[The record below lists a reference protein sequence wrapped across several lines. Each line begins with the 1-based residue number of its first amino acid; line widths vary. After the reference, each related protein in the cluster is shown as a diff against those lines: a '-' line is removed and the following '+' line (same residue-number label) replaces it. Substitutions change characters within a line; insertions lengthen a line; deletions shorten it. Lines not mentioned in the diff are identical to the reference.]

1 MAGGGMSVHAQGIEY
16 VTAWIADQLFG
27 IPIQRVH
34 DVFETGRLTRVPLA
48 QPEIA
53 GVLNLRGR
61 VVTAIDMRRRLR
73 LPPRDPAKSQL
84 AIGIDLNGEAYGL
97 LVDAMGEV
105 MKVPAG
111 ALDPNPINLG
121 RDWAQVSNGVFRLE
135 DRLLVVLDVDR
146 ILALELNTLAA

>member
-1 MAGGGMSVHAQGIEY
+1 MSVHAQGTEY
-16 VTAWIADQLFG
+16 VTAWIAGQLFG

-34 DVFETGRLTRVPLA
+34 DVFEADRLTRVPLA

-61 VVTAIDMRRRLR
+61 VITAIDMRRRLG
-73 LPPRDPAKSQL
+73 LPPREQIKSQL

-97 LVDAMGEV
+97 LVDGMGEV

-111 ALDPNPINLG
+111 GLDPNPINLG
-121 RDWAQVSNGVFRLE
+121 RDWSRVSNGVFRLE
-135 DRLLVVLDVDR
+135 DRLLVVLDVDC
-146 ILALELNTLAA
+146 ILDLEPNTLAA

>member
-1 MAGGGMSVHAQGIEY
+1 MSVHAQGTEY

-34 DVFETGRLTRVPLA
+34 DVFEADRLTRVPLA
-48 QPEIA
+48 PPEIA

-61 VVTAIDMRRRLR
+61 VITAFDMRRRLG
-73 LPPRDPAKSQL
+73 LPPRAQAKTQL

-97 LVDAMGEV
+97 LVDGMGEV

-121 RDWAQVSNGVFRLE
+121 RDWARVSSGVFRLE
-135 DRLLVVLDVDR
+135 DRLLVVLDVDC
-146 ILALELNTLAA
+146 ILDLELNTLAA